1 MKRNDVL
8 RQDPEREENITE
20 LLNDIRGVV
29 ASHQSGSITHYPVL
43 NELKTFFDLRRLS
56 TISAAQAVPEKVKE
70 KAVARS
76 TPVIKKVDQTRLSE
90 IAGEVMECRSCALC
104 KNRSTV
110 VAGKGSGVT
119 IRLFIIGHW
128 LPVFEGSG
136 LQAIFG
142 LEEDQML
149 ARMLTA
155 INLPMEEAFITNVIK
170 CGVGPEIQPQAEH
183 IGACSSYLQRQISAA
198 SPQFICTMGMVATRT
213 LLRKS
218 QPLSKLRGRFHAYKA
233 ADGVEIPLLPT
244 YHPGYLLQN
253 PEMKNATW
261 QDLQLL
267 QKRL

>member
-1 MKRNDVL
+1 MK
-8 RQDPEREENITE
+8 QDPEREENITE

-29 ASHQSGSITHYPVL
+29 ASHQASSITHYPAL
-43 NELKTFFDLRRLS
+43 DELKTFFDLRRCS
-56 TISAAQAVPEKVKE
+56 SIPASPVIPEKVKE
-70 KAVARS
+70 EGNAKP
-76 TPVIKKVDQTRLSE
+76 TPAIKKVDQTGLNE
-90 IAGEVMECRSCALC
+90 IAGEVMQCQSCALC
-104 KNRSTV
+104 KGRSTV
-110 VAGKGSGVT
+110 VAGKGSGAT

-136 LQAIFG
+136 LQAVFG

-170 CGVGPEIQPQAEH
+170 CGVGPDIQPQAEH
-183 IGACSSYLQRQISAA
+183 IDACSSYLQRQIRAA
-198 SPQFICTMGMVATRT
+198 SPQLICTMGMVATRT
-213 LLRKS
+213 LLRQS
-218 QPLSKLRGRFHAYKA
+218 QPLSKLRGRFHTYKA

-253 PEMKNATW
+253 PEMKTATW